1 MSCRF
6 RKNEH
11 VIIREEQGGA
21 FLFDPQTGNL
31 KYMNPAGKEIFMM
44 LERGDT
50 ETEIIEVLRRQYPE
64 ISSEQYR
71 LDVQSFLEQLEE
83 NRFIIKV
90 SGG

>member
-31 KYMNPAGKEIFMM
+31 KYMNPTGKEIFLM
-44 LERGDT
+44 LETGNT
-50 ETEIIEVLRRQYPE
+50 ETEMVETFKRRYPE
-64 ISSEQYR
+64 ISSEQCR
-71 LDVQSFLEQLEE
+71 LDVQSFLKQLEE
-83 NRFIIKV
+83 NRFIIKLM
-90 SGG
+90 GG